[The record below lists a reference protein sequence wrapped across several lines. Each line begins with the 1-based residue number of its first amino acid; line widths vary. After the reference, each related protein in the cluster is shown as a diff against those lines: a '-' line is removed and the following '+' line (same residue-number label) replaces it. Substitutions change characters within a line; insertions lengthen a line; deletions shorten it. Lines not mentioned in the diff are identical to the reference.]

1 MKKSILEIYAMGI
14 CFIAVI
20 GLSIT
25 LVIAI
30 YNVVKISNPGF
41 TLNSHTF
48 KSHQSIEA
56 FIKTDREK
64 LTDLSE
70 EETTKLRE
78 ESFKI
83 ELEVEKRSGL
93 QSLISSAIA
102 LLIILI
108 VLITHWRVAKRARA
122 NNCT

>member
-1 MKKSILEIYAMGI
+1 MKKSILEIYALGI
-14 CFIAVI
+14 SFIAVI

-41 TLNSHTF
+41 TLDSRTF
-48 KSHQSIEA
+48 KSHQSNEA
-56 FIKTDREK
+56 FIMKDRK
-64 LTDLSE
+64 KFADQSE

-93 QSLISSAIA
+93 QSLISSGIA
-102 LLIILI
+102 LLISLV
-108 VLITHWRVAKRARA
+108 VLVTHWRVAKRARA